1 MNRIGMLPSLCCCMI
16 FLLLVEDRAVLLQV
30 QAFTRSSVP
39 PSMTF
44 QGLRRSTLSQGN
56 IYSTGIEALMESPRN
71 RGNVALRMADAA
83 AAVDGEDGN
92 MVSED
97 GNSDDGDI
105 PKEPNTSKRSGFVT
119 ALIMAPPLL
128 AKLFIV
134 LTVKFVTDVIVFPLL
149 WLYRLVRKLKVKLL
163 GASGKISK
171 LNEEE
176 DMAATVKVVMGD
188 TWGLRRDKFFSFFKN
203 LFRR

>member
-1 MNRIGMLPSLCCCMI
+1 MI

-39 PSMTF
+39 VPPSMTF
-44 QGLRRSTLSQGN
+44 QGLRRSTVSQGN

-71 RGNVALRMADAA
+71 RRNVALRMADAA

-163 GASGKISK
+163 GASEKISK

>member
-1 MNRIGMLPSLCCCMI
+1 MI

-44 QGLRRSTLSQGN
+44 QGLRRSTVSQGN

-71 RGNVALRMADAA
+71 RRNVALRMADAA

-163 GASGKISK
+163 GASEKISK

>member
-1 MNRIGMLPSLCCCMI
+1 MI

>member
-1 MNRIGMLPSLCCCMI
+1 MI

-39 PSMTF
+39 VPPSMTF
-44 QGLRRSTLSQGN
+44 QGLRRSTVSQGN

-71 RGNVALRMADAA
+71 RRNVALRMADAA

-97 GNSDDGDI
+97 GNSDDSDI

-163 GASGKISK
+163 GASEKISK

>member
-44 QGLRRSTLSQGN
+44 QGLRRSTVSQGN

-71 RGNVALRMADAA
+71 RRNVALRMADAA

-97 GNSDDGDI
+97 GNSVNG
-105 PKEPNTSKRSGFVT
+105 
-119 ALIMAPPLL
+119 LL
-128 AKLFIV
+128 E
-134 LTVKFVTDVIVFPLL
+134 T
-149 WLYRLVRKLKVKLL
+149 
-163 GASGKISK
+163 
-171 LNEEE
+171 
-176 DMAATVKVVMGD
+176 
-188 TWGLRRDKFFSFFKN
+188 
-203 LFRR
+203 

>member
-1 MNRIGMLPSLCCCMI
+1 MI

-44 QGLRRSTLSQGN
+44 QGLRRSTVSQGN

-71 RGNVALRMADAA
+71 RRNVALRMADAA

-134 LTVKFVTDVIVFPLL
+134 LTVKFVTDLIVFPLL

>member
-1 MNRIGMLPSLCCCMI
+1 MI

-44 QGLRRSTLSQGN
+44 QGLRRSTLGQGN

-176 DMAATVKVVMGD
+176 DMAATVV
-188 TWGLRRDKFFSFFKN
+188 S
-203 LFRR
+203 

>member
-1 MNRIGMLPSLCCCMI
+1 MI

-39 PSMTF
+39 VPPSMTF
-44 QGLRRSTLSQGN
+44 QGMRRSTVSQGN

-71 RGNVALRMADAA
+71 RRNVALRMADAA

-134 LTVKFVTDVIVFPLL
+134 LTVKFVTDLIVFPLL